1 MPHSITHLDLTR
13 LEEGDCAREIVGSK
27 LKDERCASDMQKKR
41 DGAMKRQI
49 TIIVPEWSSGGVE
62 RVVLNLLA
70 RLDRE
75 RFEPSLL
82 IFRSYETALDLPTDV
97 AVIDLSARRVKYAL
111 PAVARH
117 LHRHPPDVVLS
128 HMSVGNSWALISRA
142 LARQRY
148 PIVCVE
154 HSTLSVEYEHGSC
167 AQRLIPWLI
176 RRTHRWADAIVSVSR
191 ASAED
196 LERLL
201 APNPPPIEVIYNPV
215 VSDHIDQLARG
226 RAAHP
231 WFDEP
236 DLHVI
241 LSVGRLANSKNF
253 SRLIRAFAGVARE
266 DPSTRLVIL
275 GEGLLRTD
283 LEAEIARAGLED
295 VVAMPGF
302 VENPYPSLS
311 RAAVFA
317 LSSVYEGLPTVLI
330 EAMACGTPIVA
341 TDSAGGVREILE
353 DGRFGTIVPQDDDA
367 LTAGL
372 LRAIRDGNQRAEDLR
387 RRAADFSVETAV
399 EAYERL
405 LDSVIAR
412 ASGGG
417 RKDEL

>member
-1 MPHSITHLDLTR
+1 
-13 LEEGDCAREIVGSK
+13 
-27 LKDERCASDMQKKR
+27 
-41 DGAMKRQI
+41 MKRQI

-82 IFRSYETALDLPTDV
+82 IFRSYEAALDLPTDI
-97 AVIDLSARRVKYAL
+97 AVVDLGVRRVKYAL
-111 PAVARH
+111 PAVARY

-128 HMSVGNSWALISRA
+128 HMSIGNSWTLISRA
-142 LARQRY
+142 LARQKY
-148 PIVCVE
+148 PIVCIE
-154 HSTLSVEYEHGSC
+154 HSTLSVEYEHGSS

-215 VSDHIDQLARG
+215 VSDHIDQLASG
-226 RAAHP
+226 RTAHP

-241 LSVGRLANSKNF
+241 LSVGRLASEKNF
-253 SRLIRAFAGVARE
+253 PRLIRAFAGVVRE
-266 DPSTRLVIL
+266 DALARLVIL
-275 GEGLLRTD
+275 GEGRLLSD
-283 LEAEIARAGLED
+283 LQAEVVSAGLED
-295 VVAMPGF
+295 VVALPGF
-302 VENPYPSLS
+302 VENPYPSLK

-353 DGRFGTIVPQDDDA
+353 DGRFGTIVSQDDAA

-372 LRAIRDGNQRAEDLR
+372 LQAIRGGNRPGEDLR
-387 RRAADFSVETAV
+387 RRAADFSIETAV
-399 EAYERL
+399 KAYESL

-412 ASGGG
+412 ASEGG
-417 RKDEL
+417 RKDEA